1 MRTAGIGRVRDLC
14 DQEASAFGIWGGLS
28 SRLRASSRSPM
39 YAGYLL
45 DVLVE
50 SFIVVLLSSVV
61 LPLIVR
67 ADGDLSSP

>member
-1 MRTAGIGRVRDLC
+1 
-14 DQEASAFGIWGGLS
+14 
-28 SRLRASSRSPM
+28 M

-45 DVLVE
+45 GVLVE